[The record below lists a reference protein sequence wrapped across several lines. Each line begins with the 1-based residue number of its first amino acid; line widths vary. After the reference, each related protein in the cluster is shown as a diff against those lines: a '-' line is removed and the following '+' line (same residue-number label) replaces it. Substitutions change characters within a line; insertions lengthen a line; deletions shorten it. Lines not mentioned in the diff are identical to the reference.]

1 MGGAGV
7 AQTTDMLVFP
17 AAGGYDDADIPNP
30 GLGFA
35 YVNMAAPREFGASA
49 QLHF

>member
-1 MGGAGV
+1 V
-7 AQTTDMLVFP
+7 SLSVF
-17 AAGGYDDADIPNP
+17 AINLTNKHYFTGGYDDGDIPNP